1 MGAEMQALD
10 DFRELRQHLR
20 SAQIAHTVM
29 RGDFTPLRRAQAASA
44 HSRALDRIFEA
55 LDRLDRQP
63 LNGAPGAV
71 STMVTLEGLLV
82 TITNADNA
90 LARL

>member
-1 MGAEMQALD
+1 MRALD

-44 HSRALDRIFEA
+44 HSRALERIFET

-63 LNGAPGAV
+63 LNGVPGPV
-71 STMVTLEGLLV
+71 STMVTLESLLV
-82 TITNADNA
+82 TITHADNA

>member
-1 MGAEMQALD
+1 MEALD

-20 SAQIAHTVM
+20 SAQIAQTVM
-29 RGDFTPLRRAQAASA
+29 RGEFTQNRKDQAMVAYG
-44 HSRALDRIFEA
+44 RALDRMFET

-71 STMVTLEGLLV
+71 STMVTLESLLV

-90 LARL
+90 LANL